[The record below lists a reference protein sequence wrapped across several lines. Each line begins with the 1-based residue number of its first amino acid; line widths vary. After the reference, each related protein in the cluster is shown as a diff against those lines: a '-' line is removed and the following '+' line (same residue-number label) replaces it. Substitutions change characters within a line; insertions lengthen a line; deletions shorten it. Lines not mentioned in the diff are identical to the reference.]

1 MLMPNFFAKVRKFSQ
16 FLLTLL
22 PPPLPLDLI
31 SYFSDGGNWFEFEW
45 VILRAELQTQFYLG
59 KSKKPKAQTSHDLPE
74 KMHDFSMRS
83 TETFLLRKFLINYST
98 RFFTGGRGVKRNRL
112 GRNFGASTSV

>member
-1 MLMPNFFAKVRKFSQ
+1 MFMTNFFAKVRKFLP

-22 PPPLPLDLI
+22 PPLPLDLI

-74 KMHDFSMRS
+74 KMHDFSVRS

-98 RFFTGGRGVKRNRL
+98 RIQILLHFHWGKGCL
-112 GRNFGASTSV
+112 